1 MSTTDSLDL
10 PHELDDGDQRR
21 GSVDIAGVD
30 KAFEDLDVGKENA
43 NDDKLTGGLGKDGL
57 VGKDGTNINGS
68 DEGNGNQNVLEGVDL
83 DIAAKDS
90 ENENDE
96 GSEETL
102 NEDLGKGKDGD
113 ADEDQDEDEVDEDH
127 PVYQYTLALFEYTV
141 SPHKFFSTTT
151 MHWVMRCASLFR
163 SNR

>member
-30 KAFEDLDVGKENA
+30 KAFEDLDVGKENG
-43 NDDKLTGGLGKDGL
+43 NDDELTGGLGKDGM
-57 VGKDGTNINGS
+57 VGKDGTTVNGP
-68 DEGNGNQNVLEGVDL
+68 DEGNGEQNSLEGVDV
-83 DIAAKDS
+83 DVAGKDS
-90 ENENDE
+90 ENENEE

-113 ADEDQDEDEVDEDH
+113 ADKDQDEDEVDEDH

-141 SPHKFFSTTT
+141 SPHKSSSTTT
-151 MHWVMRCASLFR
+151 MHWVMRCASLFW